1 MNKKDLLSKLAQIYE
16 EHGENAKP
24 ILFPSDIPRQDVEA
38 IAREIVSTIESYD
51 VNIDKRELE
60 KLSKEIAEGYLF
72 ELEVDKLINKTFEE
86 IKEKENLDEDVTLDR
101 FIENKESEKI
111 FKEYL
116 NKTKEKWEKSFKLEK
131 ELRDLEKAGTF
142 IVFQAQ
148 RAIELMRKNIRLL
161 KNPSKMEEYAINSI
175 KSGKSLDEFI
185 LLLVKMK
192 KEKGQPTNIQQKILA
207 EKDFIG
213 FTFSTLKEI
222 DSKIEIE
229 ESEFDKAK
237 QYADILRYKI
247 ITVFKNTKYISRKAI
262 ENIEKLKQELIKNA
276 SELDVN
282 KTLEDAIKHATR
294 FKAVV
299 KADIE
304 SLKKEIEKKKEFLSN
319 PNKKIEEKE
328 DETIDDMSLQEISE
342 MIKQASKEREG
353 KINTTDN
360 PIEIA
365 NLYKVAHREEK
376 LRNLDKYIEYNWIY
390 KLKEFEVIRLK
401 LNKILLELMKR
412 EMIELEKRR
421 KKKQEK

>member
-1 MNKKDLLSKLAQIYE
+1 MNKKDLLSKLAQMYE
-16 EHGENAKP
+16 EHGENVRP
-24 ILFPSDIPRQDVEA
+24 ILFPTDIPKQDVEA
-38 IAREIVSTIESYD
+38 IAREIVSAIESYD

-86 IKEKENLDEDVTLDR
+86 IKEKENLNEDITLDK
-101 FIENKESEKI
+101 FIESKEGEKI
-111 FKEYL
+111 FEEYL
-116 NKTKEKWEKSFKLEK
+116 NKTKERWEKNLEE
-131 ELRDLEKAGTF
+131 ELKDPEKVEAF

-148 RAIELMRKNIRLL
+148 RSTKLMRENIIFL
-161 KNPSKMEEYAINSI
+161 KNPSKMEEYATDLI

-229 ESEFDKAK
+229 ENEFDKAK
-237 QYADILRYKI
+237 QYADMLRHKI
-247 ITVFKNTKYISRKAI
+247 ITVFKNTKHLSQEAI
-262 ENIEKLKQELIKNA
+262 ENIEKLKQDLIKNT
-276 SELDVN
+276 SELDIN
-282 KTLEDAIKHATR
+282 KTLEDAIKHATK
-294 FKAVV
+294 FKVAV
-299 KADIE
+299 KTDIE

-328 DETIDDMSLQEISE
+328 DETIDNMSLQEISE
-342 MIKQASKEREG
+342 MIKQASKKRED
-353 KINTTDN
+353 KTNTTDN
-360 PIEIA
+360 PIEIT
-365 NLYKVAHREEK
+365 NLYKIAYKEEK
-376 LRNLDKYIEYNWIY
+376 LRNLDKYITHNWIY
-390 KLKEFEVIRLK
+390 RLKEFEVARLK
-401 LNKILLELMKR
+401 LNKILLELMKK

-421 KKKQEK
+421 KKK